1 MFALSLLRS
10 PPAGASAPMSTWETG
25 SVAWI
30 AGYAA
35 RTMAR

>member
-10 PPAGASAPMSTWETG
+10 PPAGASAPINTRAAG
-25 SVAWI
+25 SAAWI

-35 RTMAR
+35 RTIAR